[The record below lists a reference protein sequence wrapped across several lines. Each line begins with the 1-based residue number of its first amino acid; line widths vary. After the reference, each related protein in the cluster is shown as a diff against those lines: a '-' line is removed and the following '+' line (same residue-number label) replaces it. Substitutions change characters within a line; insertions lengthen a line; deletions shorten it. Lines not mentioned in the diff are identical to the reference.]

1 MKKKLI
7 MKKFNTVEGL
17 SEFLRISKSTFILND
32 NTYESVESI
41 NNSIENI
48 AVQSL
53 NLNEVEEHILS
64 LSFSKCLFFGCTMSD
79 DLLHHLLPNNFIF
92 PLLEVPF
99 NTYPNKLYNK
109 ETLYNGF
116 NYLNSQTYSQTSDK
130 VVYDYYQ
137 QSLKKNSIKDTLA
150 QRLHDHS
157 ISDTMYEFIANYDE
171 RRLVAIMGGHKVK
184 RTDDMYFQVAQLSKT
199 LTENGYLMLSG
210 GGPGAMEATH
220 FGAWMAGRS
229 NEDLLEAAAI
239 LSEAPTYSDNNWL
252 ATSFR
257 VMNKFPDPLYNS
269 LGIPTWHYGHELP
282 TPFAT
287 HIAKY
292 FENSVREEGLL
303 ALAKGGVIFTPGSAG
318 TIQEIFQDLAQNHYE
333 SYGYASPMIFL
344 NVDFWTNAR
353 PIFPIIQQ
361 MSDNG
366 DLMNLNLGLY
376 DINEDVIKHLK
387 KFHLSLHQPNI

>member
-1 MKKKLI
+1 
-7 MKKFNTVEGL
+7 MKKFDTIEGL
-17 SEFLRISKSTFILND
+17 SEYLRISKSTVLLND
-32 NTYESVESI
+32 KA
-41 NNSIENI
+41 NSNEEISNYNIEEI

-53 NLNEVEEHILS
+53 NLNEVEELILS
-64 LSFSKCLFFGCTMSD
+64 ISFSKCLFLGCTMSD
-79 DLLHHLLPNNFIF
+79 DLLHHLLPDNFIF

-116 NYLNSQTYSQTSDK
+116 NHSNIQSYSQTLDK
-130 VVYDYYQ
+130 IVYDYYQ
-137 QSLKKNSIKDTLA
+137 STLEKNSIKDTLA

-157 ISDTMYEFIANYDE
+157 ITDTMHEFIANYDE
-171 RRLVAIMGGHKVK
+171 RKLVAIMGGHKVK
-184 RTDDMYFQVAQLSKT
+184 RTDEMYIQVVQLSKT

-220 FGAWMAGRS
+220 FGAWMAGRT
-229 NEDLLEAAAI
+229 NDDLLEAATI
-239 LSEAPTYSDNNWL
+239 LAEAPIYSDDNWL
-252 ATSFR
+252 ATTFR
-257 VMNKFPDPLYNS
+257 VMDKFPSPLYNS

-318 TIQEIFQDLAQNHYE
+318 TMQEVFQDLAQNHYE

-344 NVDFWTNAR
+344 NVDFWTKAR

-376 DINEDVIKHLK
+376 DNNEDVIKHLK
-387 KFHLSLHQPNI
+387 KFLLSLH

>member
-1 MKKKLI
+1 MR
-7 MKKFNTVEGL
+7 KFDTVESL
-17 SEFLRISKSTFILND
+17 AEFLRILKSTKLTGETKNIV
-32 NTYESVESI
+32 VE
-41 NNSIENI
+41 EI
-48 AVQSL
+48 AIQSL
-53 NLNEVEEHILS
+53 NLKKIEELVLS
-64 LSFSKCLFFGCTMSD
+64 VNFSKCLFLGCMMSD
-79 DLLHHLLPNNFIF
+79 DLLHHLLSNNFIF

-99 NTYPNKLYNK
+99 NTYPNRLYNK
-109 ETLYNGF
+109 DSLYNDF
-116 NYLNSQTYSQTSDK
+116 DYHNPETYVNTQDK
-130 VVYDYYQ
+130 IIYDYFQ
-137 QSLKKNSIKDTLA
+137 QTLEKNSIRDSLA

-157 ISDTMYEFIANYDE
+157 ITDTMHEFISNYDE

-184 RTDDMYFQVAQLSKT
+184 RTDAMYLQIARLSKT

-220 FGAWMAGRS
+220 FGAWMSGRT
-229 NEDLLEAAAI
+229 EEELLRAAAT
-239 LSEAPTYSDNNWL
+239 LAEAPVYSDKYWL
-252 ATSFR
+252 ASSFR
-257 VMNKFPDPLYNS
+257 VMEMFPEPLNNS

-303 ALAKGGVIFTPGSAG
+303 AIAKGGVIFTPGSAG
-318 TIQEIFQDLAQNHYE
+318 TMQEVFQDLAQNHYE

-344 NVDFWTNAR
+344 NVEFWTKSR

-376 DINEDVIKHLK
+376 DNNEDVLEHLK
-387 KFHLSLHQPNI
+387 KFK

>member
-1 MKKKLI
+1 
-7 MKKFNTVEGL
+7 MKKFDTVEGL
-17 SEFLRISKSTFILND
+17 SEFLRISKSTVLLYD
-32 NTYESVESI
+32 NEH
-41 NNSIENI
+41 NSGDSSNYKIEEI

-53 NLNEVEEHILS
+53 SLNDIEELLLS
-64 LSFSKCLFFGCTMSD
+64 ISFSKCLFLGCDMSD
-79 DLLHHLLPNNFIF
+79 DLLHHLLPDNFIF

-109 ETLYNGF
+109 STLYNGF
-116 NYLNSQTYSQTSDK
+116 NHHTPHTYSQTLDK

-157 ISDTMYEFIANYDE
+157 ITDTLHEFIENYDE

-184 RTDDMYFQVAQLSKT
+184 RTDEMYIQVAQLSKA

-229 NEDLLEAAAI
+229 NDDLLKAAEI
-239 LSEAPTYSDNNWL
+239 LSEAPVYSDSNWL
-252 ATSFR
+252 STSFR
-257 VMNKFPDPLYNS
+257 VMESFPNPLFNS

-318 TIQEIFQDLAQNHYE
+318 TMQEVFQDLAQNHYE

-344 NVDFWTNAR
+344 NVEFWTKAR
-353 PIFPIIQQ
+353 PIFPIIQK

-376 DINEDVIKHLK
+376 DNNEDVLKHLK
-387 KFHLSLHQPNI
+387 RFF

>member
-1 MKKKLI
+1 MR
-7 MKKFNTVEGL
+7 KFDTVEGL
-17 SEFLRISKSTFILND
+17 SEFLRISKSKVLNID
-32 NTYESVESI
+32 SINRSVEYSR
-41 NNSIENI
+41 NSIEEV

-53 NLNEVEEHILS
+53 NLNKVEKLM
-64 LSFSKCLFFGCTMSD
+64 LTVNFSKSLFLGCTMSD
-79 DLLHHLLPNNFIF
+79 ELLHHLLPNNFIF

-109 ETLYNGF
+109 ISLYNGF
-116 NYLNSQTYSQTSDK
+116 NHENPQTYTQTLDK
-130 VVYDYYQ
+130 VVYDYYR

-157 ISDTMYEFIANYDE
+157 ITDSLHEFISNYDE

-184 RTDDMYFQVAQLSKT
+184 RTDAIYIQVAQLSKT
-199 LTENGYLMLSG
+199 LTESGYLMLSG

-220 FGAWMAGRS
+220 FGAWMAGFS
-229 NEDLLEAAAI
+229 EDNLLDAI
-239 LSEAPTYSDNNWL
+239 EILAEAPIYSDANWL

-257 VMNKFPDPLYNS
+257 VMEKFPNPLYNS

-318 TIQEIFQDLAQNHYE
+318 TMQEVFQDLAQNHYE
-333 SYGYASPMIFL
+333 SYGYASPMIFF
-344 NVDFWTNAR
+344 NTEFWTKDR

-361 MSDNG
+361 MSENG

-376 DINEDVIKHLK
+376 NNIEDVLNHLK
-387 KFHLSLHQPNI
+387 GFV

>member
-1 MKKKLI
+1 MR
-7 MKKFNTVEGL
+7 KFDTVESL
-17 SEFLRISKSTFILND
+17 AEFLRILKSTKLTGETKNIV
-32 NTYESVESI
+32 VE
-41 NNSIENI
+41 EI
-48 AVQSL
+48 AIQSL
-53 NLNEVEEHILS
+53 NLKKIEELVLS
-64 LSFSKCLFFGCTMSD
+64 VSFSKCLFLGCMMSD
-79 DLLHHLLPNNFIF
+79 DLLHHLLSNNFIF

-99 NTYPNKLYNK
+99 NTYPNRLYNK
-109 ETLYNGF
+109 DSLYNDF
-116 NYLNSQTYSQTSDK
+116 DYHNPETYVNTQDK
-130 VVYDYYQ
+130 IIYDYFQ
-137 QSLKKNSIKDTLA
+137 QTLEKNSIRDSLA

-157 ISDTMYEFIANYDE
+157 ITDTMHEFISNYDE

-184 RTDDMYFQVAQLSKT
+184 RTDAMYLQIARLSKT

-220 FGAWMAGRS
+220 FGAWMSGRT
-229 NEDLLEAAAI
+229 EEELLRAAAT
-239 LSEAPTYSDNNWL
+239 LAEAPVYSDKYWL
-252 ATSFR
+252 ASSFR
-257 VMNKFPDPLYNS
+257 VMEMFPEPLNNS

-303 ALAKGGVIFTPGSAG
+303 AIAKGGVIFTPGSAG
-318 TIQEIFQDLAQNHYE
+318 TMQEVFQDLAQNHYE

-344 NVDFWTNAR
+344 NVEFWTKSR

-376 DINEDVIKHLK
+376 DNNEDVLEHLK
-387 KFHLSLHQPNI
+387 KFK

>member
-1 MKKKLI
+1 MR
-7 MKKFNTVEGL
+7 KFDTVKGL
-17 SEFLRISKSTFILND
+17 SEFLRISKSAFL
-32 NTYESVESI
+32 V
-41 NNSIENI
+41 NNYQSAKIEEVAI
-48 AVQSL
+48 QSL
-53 NLNEVEEHILS
+53 NLSDIEDLILS
-64 LSFSKCLFFGCTMSD
+64 VNFSKCLFLGCVMSN
-79 DLLHHLLPNNFIF
+79 DLLHHLLPDNFIF

-99 NTYPNKLYNK
+99 NTYPNRLYSK

-116 NYLNSQTYSQTSDK
+116 DYKVPQSYSNTFDK
-130 VVYDYYQ
+130 IVYDYYQ
-137 QSLKKNSIKDTLA
+137 QSLKKKSIRDTLA

-157 ISDTMYEFIANYDE
+157 ITDSLHEFIVNYDE

-184 RTDDMYFQVAQLSKT
+184 RTDHMYIQVARLSKT

-220 FGAWMAGRS
+220 LGAWMAGRS
-229 NEDLLEAAAI
+229 DKDLLESAAI
-239 LSEAPTYSDNNWL
+239 LAEAPDHSDVNWL
-252 ATSFR
+252 AKSFR
-257 VMNKFPDPLYNS
+257 VIEKYPDPLYNS

-282 TPFAT
+282 TPFAA

-303 ALAKGGVIFTPGSAG
+303 AIAKGGVIFTPGSAG
-318 TIQEIFQDLAQNHYE
+318 TIQEVFQDLAQNHYE

-344 NVDFWTNAR
+344 NVEFWTKAR

-376 DINEDVIKHLK
+376 DYNEEVLEHLK
-387 KFHLSLHQPNI
+387 RFE

>member
-1 MKKKLI
+1 MR
-7 MKKFNTVEGL
+7 KFDTVESL
-17 SEFLRISKSTFILND
+17 AEFLRISKSTKLTGETKNIV
-32 NTYESVESI
+32 VE
-41 NNSIENI
+41 EI
-48 AVQSL
+48 AIQSL
-53 NLNEVEEHILS
+53 NLKKIEELVLS
-64 LSFSKCLFFGCTMSD
+64 VNFSKCLFLGCVMSD
-79 DLLHHLLPNNFIF
+79 DLLHHLLSDNFIF

-99 NTYPNKLYNK
+99 NTYPNRLYNK
-109 ETLYNGF
+109 DSLYNDF
-116 NYLNSQTYSQTSDK
+116 DYHNPETYVNTQDK
-130 VVYDYYQ
+130 IIYDYFQ
-137 QSLKKNSIKDTLA
+137 QTLERNSIKDSLA

-157 ISDTMYEFIANYDE
+157 ITDTMHEFISNYDE

-184 RTDDMYFQVAQLSKT
+184 RTDAMYLQIARLSKT

-220 FGAWMAGRS
+220 FGAWMSGRS
-229 NEDLLEAAAI
+229 EEELLRAAAT
-239 LSEAPTYSDNNWL
+239 LAEAPVYSDKYWL
-252 ATSFR
+252 ASSFR
-257 VMNKFPDPLYNS
+257 VMEMFPEPLNNS

-303 ALAKGGVIFTPGSAG
+303 AIAKGGVIFTPGSAG
-318 TIQEIFQDLAQNHYE
+318 TMQEVFQDLAQNHYE

-344 NVDFWTNAR
+344 NVEFWTKSR

-376 DINEDVIKHLK
+376 DNNEDVLEHLK
-387 KFHLSLHQPNI
+387 KFK

>member
-1 MKKKLI
+1 MR
-7 MKKFNTVEGL
+7 KFDTVEGL
-17 SEFLRISKSTFILND
+17 SEFLRISKSKVLNID
-32 NTYESVESI
+32 SINRSVEYSR
-41 NNSIENI
+41 NSIEEV

-53 NLNEVEEHILS
+53 NLNKVEKLM
-64 LSFSKCLFFGCTMSD
+64 LAVNFSKSLFLGCTMSD
-79 DLLHHLLPNNFIF
+79 ELLHHLLPNNFIF

-109 ETLYNGF
+109 ISLYNGF
-116 NYLNSQTYSQTSDK
+116 NHKNPQTYTQTLDK
-130 VVYDYYQ
+130 VVYDYYR

-157 ISDTMYEFIANYDE
+157 ITDSLHEFISNYDE

-184 RTDDMYFQVAQLSKT
+184 RTDAIYIQVAQLSKT
-199 LTENGYLMLSG
+199 LTESGYLMLSG

-220 FGAWMAGRS
+220 FGAWMAGFS
-229 NEDLLEAAAI
+229 EDNLLDAI
-239 LSEAPTYSDNNWL
+239 EILAEAPIYSDANWL

-257 VMNKFPDPLYNS
+257 VMEKFPNPLYNS

-318 TIQEIFQDLAQNHYE
+318 TMQEVFQDLAQNHYE
-333 SYGYASPMIFL
+333 SYGYASPMIFF
-344 NVDFWTNAR
+344 NTEFWTKDR

-361 MSDNG
+361 MSENG

-376 DINEDVIKHLK
+376 NNIEDVLNHLK
-387 KFHLSLHQPNI
+387 GFV

>member
-1 MKKKLI
+1 
-7 MKKFNTVEGL
+7 MKKFDTIEGL
-17 SEFLRISKSTFILND
+17 YEYLRISKKTVLLKDKANSKAN
-32 NTYESVESI
+32 NNA
-41 NNSIENI
+41 NNSAEISNCNIEEI

-53 NLNEVEEHILS
+53 NLNEVEELILS
-64 LSFSKCLFFGCTMSD
+64 ISFSKCLFLGCTMSD
-79 DLLHHLLPNNFIF
+79 DLLHHLLPDNFIF

-109 ETLYNGF
+109 ATLYNGF
-116 NYLNSQTYSQTSDK
+116 NHQTPQTYSQTLDK

-137 QSLKKNSIKDTLA
+137 QSLAKNSIKDTLA

-157 ISDTMYEFIANYDE
+157 ITDTMHEFIANYDE

-184 RTDDMYFQVAQLSKT
+184 RTDEMYLQVAQLSKI

-229 NEDLLEAAAI
+229 KDDLLEAAAI
-239 LSEAPTYSDNNWL
+239 LSESPIYSDSNWL

-257 VMNKFPDPLYNS
+257 VMEKFPDPLFNS

-318 TIQEIFQDLAQNHYE
+318 TMQEVFQDLAQNHYE

-344 NVDFWTNAR
+344 NVEFWTKAR

-361 MSDNG
+361 MSENG

-376 DINEDVIKHLK
+376 DNNEDVLKHLK
-387 KFHLSLHQPNI
+387 KFF

>member
-1 MKKKLI
+1 MR
-7 MKKFNTVEGL
+7 KFDTVKGL
-17 SEFLRISKSTFILND
+17 SEFLRISKSAFL
-32 NTYESVESI
+32 V
-41 NNSIENI
+41 NNYQSAKIEEVAI
-48 AVQSL
+48 QSL
-53 NLNEVEEHILS
+53 NLSDIEDLILS
-64 LSFSKCLFFGCTMSD
+64 VNFSKCLFLGCVMSN
-79 DLLHHLLPNNFIF
+79 DLLHHLLPDNFIF

-99 NTYPNKLYNK
+99 NTYPNRLYSK

-116 NYLNSQTYSQTSDK
+116 DYKVPQSYSNTFDK
-130 VVYDYYQ
+130 IVYDYYQ
-137 QSLKKNSIKDTLA
+137 QSLKKKSIRDTLA

-157 ISDTMYEFIANYDE
+157 ITDSLHEFIVNYDE

-184 RTDDMYFQVAQLSKT
+184 RTDHMYIQVARLSKT

-220 FGAWMAGRS
+220 LGAWMAGRS
-229 NEDLLEAAAI
+229 DKDLLESAAI
-239 LSEAPTYSDNNWL
+239 LAEAPDHSDVNWL
-252 ATSFR
+252 AKSFR
-257 VMNKFPDPLYNS
+257 VIEKYPDPLYNS

-303 ALAKGGVIFTPGSAG
+303 AIAKGGVIFTPGSAG
-318 TIQEIFQDLAQNHYE
+318 TIQEVFQDLAQHHYE

-344 NVDFWTNAR
+344 NVEFWTKAR

-376 DINEDVIKHLK
+376 DYNEEVLEHLK
-387 KFHLSLHQPNI
+387 RFE

>member
-1 MKKKLI
+1 
-7 MKKFNTVEGL
+7 MKKFDSIEGL
-17 SEFLRISKSTFILND
+17 SEYLRISKSTVLLNV
-32 NTYESVESI
+32 NA
-41 NNSIENI
+41 NNSANNSEDSSNYNIEEI

-53 NLNEVEEHILS
+53 NLGKVEELILS
-64 LSFSKCLFFGCTMSD
+64 ISFTKCLFLGCTMSD
-79 DLLHHLLPNNFIF
+79 NLLNHLLPNNFIF

-109 ETLYNGF
+109 ATLYNGF
-116 NYLNSQTYSQTSDK
+116 NQEIPQTYSQTLDK

-137 QSLKKNSIKDTLA
+137 LTLKKNSIKDTLA

-157 ISDTMYEFIANYDE
+157 ITDTLHEFIANYDE
-171 RRLVAIMGGHKVK
+171 RKLVAIMGGHKVK
-184 RTDDMYFQVAQLSKT
+184 RTDEMYLQVAQLSKT

-220 FGAWMAGRS
+220 FGAWMAGRF

-239 LSEAPTYSDNNWL
+239 LSEAPIYSDKNWL
-252 ATSFR
+252 ATSFK
-257 VMNKFPDPLYNS
+257 VMEKFPDPLFNS

-318 TIQEIFQDLAQNHYE
+318 TMQEVFQDLAQNHYE

-344 NVDFWTNAR
+344 NVEFWTKAR

-376 DINEDVIKHLK
+376 DNNEDVLKHLK
-387 KFHLSLHQPNI
+387 KFF

>member
-1 MKKKLI
+1 MR
-7 MKKFNTVEGL
+7 KFDTVEGL
-17 SEFLRISKSTFILND
+17 SEFLRISKSKVLNID
-32 NTYESVESI
+32 SINRSVEYSR
-41 NNSIENI
+41 NSIEEV

-53 NLNEVEEHILS
+53 NLNKVEKLM
-64 LSFSKCLFFGCTMSD
+64 LTVNFSKSLFLGCTMSD
-79 DLLHHLLPNNFIF
+79 ELLHHLLPNNFIL

-109 ETLYNGF
+109 ISLYNGF
-116 NYLNSQTYSQTSDK
+116 NHKNPQTYTQTLDK
-130 VVYDYYQ
+130 VVYDYYR

-157 ISDTMYEFIANYDE
+157 ITDSLHEFISNYDE

-184 RTDDMYFQVAQLSKT
+184 RTDAIYIQVAQLSKT
-199 LTENGYLMLSG
+199 LTESGYLMLSG

-220 FGAWMAGRS
+220 FGAWMAGFS
-229 NEDLLEAAAI
+229 EDNLLDAI
-239 LSEAPTYSDNNWL
+239 EILAEAPIYSDANWL

-257 VMNKFPDPLYNS
+257 VMEKFPNPLYNS

-318 TIQEIFQDLAQNHYE
+318 TMQEVFQDLAQNHYE
-333 SYGYASPMIFL
+333 SYGYASPMIFF
-344 NVDFWTNAR
+344 NTEFWTKDR

-361 MSDNG
+361 MSENG

-376 DINEDVIKHLK
+376 NNIEDVLNHLK
-387 KFHLSLHQPNI
+387 GFV